1 MFVCDVMCVIIVVIT
16 SLAAF
21 FFYDI
26 ATALYLRN
34 VIAFLP
40 TVRFFSNIHSSFEF
54 HYFLN
59 RIFVSL
65 SYDPSIRLPSTQIS
79 TTEYKPFIFNPELF
93 CSTHFKSR
101 GRSQFSILKSR
112 SAFCKLYMLH
122 RSLALTCSTAS
133 FGFLPNLIYPLTVCT
148 VRLGSIRLTQTPS
161 KLIDITKCWHLIYL
175 IC

>member
-1 MFVCDVMCVIIVVIT
+1 MMNKRNVMFECDVMCVIIVVIT

-40 TVRFFSNIHSSFEF
+40 TVRFFSNIHSFFEF

-65 SYDPSIRLPSTQIS
+65 SYDPSIRLPST
-79 TTEYKPFIFNPELF
+79 K
-93 CSTHFKSR
+93 
-101 GRSQFSILKSR
+101 
-112 SAFCKLYMLH
+112 
-122 RSLALTCSTAS
+122 
-133 FGFLPNLIYPLTVCT
+133 
-148 VRLGSIRLTQTPS
+148 IRLYRRPTFPHFPHFAILS
-161 KLIDITKCWHLIYL
+161 Y
-175 IC
+175 ICPTFWQFVPLSYIFDEISQILFFSGYI